1 MGLFKDFVKNIGGIA
16 KDSVLS
22 GLAKGIH
29 NAQLKAN
36 LTSSGDA
43 ESGWF
48 YNDTSVSADKDF
60 SLFGIVNSINSKNY
74 KTYKQFNKYIQFDYT
89 RPYSEIERKDYEK
102 RYDDVSSEYYYLTLP
117 LWSYGDF
124 INERNIF
131 IKHLSNGLDEPG
143 WFYFKVFFDFSTNH
157 GLFGGILTSDSD
169 LKNFVSINSATD
181 YMIQCKELFKYE
193 KITERMICLQRFTKL
208 LSYININAPWFFKSV
223 KNLSQASKPRIDN
236 ITEEQSIE
244 LELDQDA
251 VDMRISTLMSLYKY
265 ACYDDINNK
274 EILPENLRKFDMCV
288 LVFSAPIK
296 FIHNTHIN
304 NGYGYKSL
312 YHEHIAETPEGLMS
326 FKLYKFL
333 NCEIDIDSIG
343 GFMGDEANNEQPFA
357 LGKNTIK
364 IKYDKSYEYLMNEY
378 MGLMFGSD
386 GIYLNNPNITV
397 GDVKDLTILSEEK
410 IHDNINQLLKGNSRF
425 VLGNIFNQNKQIYER
440 KVSDNVN
447 SKSFTDKAKGKFGLM
462 NNNKN
467 MILNL
472 GYNMLYKW
480 LGTGYNANAEVIK
493 AGKQVIGD
501 GTALNGHGNYRVGSA
516 VWYAKMRRLLKG
528 TTDLSNR
535 EIRLGVTGQAFYT
548 DWFYNLQNRALNAV
562 QPIT

>member
-223 KNLSQASKPRIDN
+223 KNLSHASKPRIDN

-251 VDMRISTLMSLYKY
+251 VDMRISTLMSL
-265 ACYDDINNK
+265 
-274 EILPENLRKFDMCV
+274 
-288 LVFSAPIK
+288 
-296 FIHNTHIN
+296 
-304 NGYGYKSL
+304 
-312 YHEHIAETPEGLMS
+312 
-326 FKLYKFL
+326 
-333 NCEIDIDSIG
+333 
-343 GFMGDEANNEQPFA
+343 
-357 LGKNTIK
+357 
-364 IKYDKSYEYLMNEY
+364 
-378 MGLMFGSD
+378 
-386 GIYLNNPNITV
+386 
-397 GDVKDLTILSEEK
+397 
-410 IHDNINQLLKGNSRF
+410 
-425 VLGNIFNQNKQIYER
+425 
-440 KVSDNVN
+440 
-447 SKSFTDKAKGKFGLM
+447 
-462 NNNKN
+462 
-467 MILNL
+467 
-472 GYNMLYKW
+472 
-480 LGTGYNANAEVIK
+480 
-493 AGKQVIGD
+493 
-501 GTALNGHGNYRVGSA
+501 
-516 VWYAKMRRLLKG
+516 
-528 TTDLSNR
+528 
-535 EIRLGVTGQAFYT
+535 
-548 DWFYNLQNRALNAV
+548 WFF
-562 QPIT
+562 